1 MNDSRLVVA
10 RSQVL
15 WRRSIL
21 NGVLAVALIGIGV
34 AVGNLLARLPVV
46 APTTAAGAPATRTD
60 MAQVLPTPTPLAD
73 TLPATTAAGDLELSE
88 QRTIAVYDKA
98 APSVVNIT
106 TQVLR
111 RDFFYNVVPQ
121 EGAGSGFV
129 LDTAGHI
136 LTNYHVIADAER
148 IEVSF
153 GDQLVAVAEVIGVD
167 VRNDVAVLKVDAPA
181 ALLQPV
187 QLGSSQNLR
196 VGQWAIAIGN
206 PFGQFSRT
214 LTTGVISA
222 LNRTLEGPDKR
233 PISGVIQ
240 TDAAINQGN
249 SGGPLMD
256 SRGRVIGINSA
267 IFSPTG
273 ANAGVGFAVP
283 IDTIKR
289 MLPDLLALGRYR
301 HPWLGVRYGYN
312 LTPGLAE
319 VLKLPASS
327 GLLLVQLYRDSPL
340 EGSGALGAQQEAI
353 VGNQRIYT
361 GGDILVALDGKPVRS
376 LEQLEALV
384 ESEFVVGDAIT
395 ATLLRNGAEIEV
407 MLTLIEEPG

>member
-1 MNDSRLVVA
+1 MDFRPIRPDRPRRRGVRN
-10 RSQVL
+10 VL
-15 WRRSIL
+15 TL
-21 NGVLAVALIGIGV
+21 GV
-34 AVGNLLARLPVV
+34 AVVLLAIGGVMGSWAARPGK
-46 APTTAAGAPATRTD
+46 APSAPS
-60 MAQVLPTPTPLAD
+60 AQVLPTPTALAGAQ
-73 TLPATTAAGDLELSE
+73 TTPASRAADPAAAELDAIE
-88 QRTIAVYDKA
+88 QRTIAVYDRV

-106 TQVLR
+106 TRVLR
-111 RDFFYNVVPQ
+111 RDFFYNVLPQ

-136 LTNYHVIADAER
+136 LTNYHVIAGAEY

-153 GDQLVAVAEVIGVD
+153 GDQLVAAATVVGADE
-167 VRNDVAVLKVDAPA
+167 RNDVAVLKVNAPA
-181 ALLQPV
+181 AVLQPV
-187 QLGSSQNLR
+187 ELGSSQNLR

-222 LNRTLEGPDKR
+222 LNRTLQGPDNR

-249 SGGPLMD
+249 SGGPLLD

-289 MLPDLLALGRYR
+289 MLPDLLTLGRYR
-301 HPWLGVRYGYN
+301 HPWMGVRYGYN

-319 VLKLPASS
+319 VLKLPVSE
-327 GLLLVQLYRDSPL
+327 GVLLVQLYRGSPL
-340 EGSGALGAQQEAI
+340 DLAGVVGAQQETI
-353 VGNQRIYT
+353 VGNQRIYI
-361 GGDILVALDGKPVRS
+361 GGDILLALDATPLRS
-376 LEQLEALV
+376 LEQLETLI
-384 ESEFVVGDAIT
+384 ESEYVVGAEVVL
-395 ATLLRNGAEIEV
+395 TLLRSGQEMQV
-407 MLTLIEEPG
+407 TFTLVEEPG

>member
-1 MNDSRLVVA
+1 VRN
-10 RSQVL
+10 VL
-15 WRRSIL
+15 TL
-21 NGVLAVALIGIGV
+21 GLAA
-34 AVGNLLARLPVV
+34 ALLAIGGVV
-46 APTTAAGAPATRTD
+46 GGWASATGERTARTQRAAPADAHRPRRQPQT
-60 MAQVLPTPTPLAD
+60 TPASRAAD
-73 TLPATTAAGDLELSE
+73 PAAAELDAIE
-88 QRTIAVYDKA
+88 QRTIAVYDRV

-106 TQVLR
+106 TRVLR
-111 RDFFYNVVPQ
+111 RDFFYNVLPQ

-136 LTNYHVIADAER
+136 LTNYHVIAGAEY

-153 GDQLVAVAEVIGVD
+153 GDQLVAAATVVGADE
-167 VRNDVAVLKVDAPA
+167 RNDVAVLKVNAPA
-181 ALLQPV
+181 AVLQPV
-187 QLGSSQNLR
+187 ELGSSQNLR

-222 LNRTLEGPDKR
+222 LNRTLQGPDNR

-249 SGGPLMD
+249 SGGPLLD

-289 MLPDLLALGRYR
+289 MLPDLLTLGRYR
-301 HPWLGVRYGYN
+301 HPWMGVRYGYN

-319 VLKLPASS
+319 VLKLPVSE
-327 GLLLVQLYRDSPL
+327 GVLLVQLYRGSPL
-340 EGSGALGAQQEAI
+340 DLAGVVGAQQETI
-353 VGNQRIYT
+353 VGNQRIYI
-361 GGDILVALDGKPVRS
+361 GGDILLALDAHAAAFPRTTGNPDRERIRGGRRS
-376 LEQLEALV
+376 GADPAPRQA
-384 ESEFVVGDAIT
+384 GDAGDLYAGGRAGVNT
-395 ATLLRNGAEIEV
+395 PDKVRG
-407 MLTLIEEPG
+407 

>member
-1 MNDSRLVVA
+1 MNFHREMTRQPRGRWMRAALTLA
-10 RSQVL
+10 
-15 WRRSIL
+15 
-21 NGVLAVALIGIGV
+21 LAVALVGVGV
-34 AVGNLLARLPVV
+34 AVGSLAQRSVN
-46 APTTAAGAPATRTD
+46 APRSSAK
-60 MAQVLPTPTPLAD
+60 QVLPTPTALAAARA
-73 TLPATTAAGDLELSE
+73 TPASDNLAAALDAAELDAME
-88 QRTIAVYDKA
+88 QRIVALYDKV

-111 RDFFYNVVPQ
+111 RDFFYNVLPQ

-129 LDTAGHI
+129 LDTTGHI
-136 LTNYHVIADAER
+136 LTNYHVIADAEY

-153 GDQLVAVAEVIGVD
+153 GDQLVAAAEVVGVD
-167 VRNDVAVLKVDAPA
+167 ERNDVAVLKVTVPA
-181 ALLQPV
+181 AVLQPV
-187 QLGSSQNLR
+187 ELGSSQNLR

-206 PFGQFSRT
+206 PFGQFGRT

-222 LNRTLEGPDKR
+222 LNRTLEGPDNR

-249 SGGPLMD
+249 SGGPLLD
-256 SRGRVIGINSA
+256 SRSRVIGINSA

-273 ANAGVGFAVP
+273 TNAGVGFAVP

-301 HPWLGVRYGYN
+301 HPWMGVRYGYN
-312 LTPGLAE
+312 LTPGLTE
-319 VLKLPASS
+319 VLKLPVSE
-327 GLLLVQLYRDSPL
+327 GVLLVQLYRGSPL
-340 EGSGALGAQQEAI
+340 ELAGVVGAQQETI

-361 GGDILVALDGKPVRS
+361 GGDILVALDDTPLRS

-384 ESEFVVGDAIT
+384 ESQYVVGAEVT
-395 ATLLRNGAEIEV
+395 LTLLRNGQEMQATF
-407 MLTLIEEPG
+407 TLVEEPGS

>member
-1 MNDSRLVVA
+1 MTFHREVT
-10 RSQVL
+10 
-15 WRRSIL
+15 RRQRGRWIRTAITL
-21 NGVLAVALIGIGV
+21 LLAVALVGIGL
-34 AVGNLLARLPVV
+34 AVGNLTARPTAIPLADV
-46 APTTAAGAPATRTD
+46 AQA
-60 MAQVLPTPTPLAD
+60 LPTPTASAAPR
-73 TLPATTAAGDLELSE
+73 ATPTGDNVAAALDAAELDAVE
-88 QRTIAVYDKA
+88 QRIVAVYDRV

-111 RDFFYNVVPQ
+111 RDFFYNVLPQ

-129 LDTAGHI
+129 LDMAGHI
-136 LTNYHVIADAER
+136 LTNYHVIADAEY

-153 GDQLVAVAEVIGVD
+153 GDQLVAAAEVVGID
-167 VRNDVAVLKVDAPA
+167 ERNDVAVLQVNVPA
-181 ALLQPV
+181 AVLKPV
-187 QLGSSQNLR
+187 ELGSSQNLR

-222 LNRTLEGPDKR
+222 VNRTLEGPDQR

-249 SGGPLMD
+249 SGGPLLD

-273 ANAGVGFAVP
+273 TNAGVGFAVP

-289 MLPDLLALGRYR
+289 MLPDLLTLGRYR
-301 HPWLGVRYGYN
+301 HPWMGVRYGYN
-312 LTPGLAE
+312 LTPALAE
-319 VLKLPASS
+319 ALGLPVSE
-327 GLLLVQLYRDSPL
+327 GVLLVQLYRGSPL
-340 EGSGALGAQQEAI
+340 EVVGVAGAQQETI

-361 GGDILVALDGKPVRS
+361 GGDILVALDDTPLRS
-376 LEQLEALV
+376 LEQLEAIV
-384 ESEFVVGDAIT
+384 ESEFVVGAEVT
-395 ATLLRNGAEIEV
+395 LTLLRNGQEMTV
-407 MLTLIEEPG
+407 TFTLVEEPGS

>member
-1 MNDSRLVVA
+1 MSFHREMT
-10 RSQVL
+10 RQP
-15 WRRSIL
+15 RRRWPRAAL
-21 NGVLAVALIGIGV
+21 TLALAVTLVGV
-34 AVGNLLARLPVV
+34 SVVVGSLVQRPASAPRAVAK
-46 APTTAAGAPATRTD
+46 
-60 MAQVLPTPTPLAD
+60 QVLPTPTA
-73 TLPATTAAGDLELSE
+73 PAAARATPTSDNAAAAQDAAELDAME
-88 QRTIAVYDKA
+88 QRIVALYDKV

-111 RDFFYNVVPQ
+111 RDFFYNVLPQ

-136 LTNYHVIADAER
+136 LTNYHVIADAEY

-153 GDQLVAVAEVIGVD
+153 GDQLVAAATVVGVD
-167 VRNDVAVLKVDAPA
+167 ERNDAAVLKVNVPA
-181 ALLQPV
+181 AVLQPV
-187 QLGSSQNLR
+187 ELGSSQNLR

-206 PFGQFSRT
+206 PFGQFGRT

-222 LNRTLEGPDKR
+222 LNRTLEGPDNR

-249 SGGPLMD
+249 SGGPLLD
-256 SRGRVIGINSA
+256 SHGRVIGINSA

-273 ANAGVGFAVP
+273 TNAGVGFAVP

-301 HPWLGVRYGYN
+301 HPWMGVRYGYN
-312 LTPGLAE
+312 LTPGLTE
-319 VLKLPASS
+319 VLKLPVSE
-327 GLLLVQLYRDSPL
+327 GVLLVQLYRGSPL
-340 EGSGALGAQQEAI
+340 ELAGVVGAQQETI

-361 GGDILVALDGKPVRS
+361 GGDILVALDDTPLRS

-384 ESEFVVGDAIT
+384 ESEYVVGAEVT
-395 ATLLRNGAEIEV
+395 LTLLRDGQEMQATF
-407 MLTLIEEPG
+407 TLVEEPGS